1 MKRNIFRILLQ
12 ILGIGFL
19 SSTLVFSQGTPSP
32 KIKSVRVYVR
42 DYYGKP
48 FSNLKPQNFVVKED
62 GEEQKIEYLEEEKE
76 PFAVAVLID
85 TNYFPSLSSFLALKF
100 IQKFDRRNRYSIIA
114 FNKGIEDLTLWDSS
128 DDELINAL
136 SKISEHK
143 EENSSSVFNDAM
155 INGFEKLKSA
165 PLKKK
170 IILVFANGYDV
181 KSKTNL
187 NKLTETAQRS
197 DVTII
202 GIAFNDDSF
211 NSIMAGPQHETLD
224 KLTAKTGG
232 KVFDF
237 TYPASGPTFQ
247 IDVFRDSTGSTIKRE
262 IRDSPNFPRQKANIE
277 QQYEQYVEVIA
288 NMIGKTYLIG
298 YFPKKADGKRRECE
312 VKLLLD
318 GTESKKLKYELRKKE
333 LFPEN

>member
-1 MKRNIFRILLQ
+1 MKRNIFQILLH
-12 ILGIGFL
+12 ILGVGFL
-19 SSTLVFSQGTPSP
+19 TSTLVFSQETPSS
-32 KIKSVRVYVR
+32 KMKNVRVYVQ

-62 GEEQKIEYLEEEKE
+62 GEEQKIEYFEEERE

-85 TNYFPSLSSFLALKF
+85 INYFPSLSSYLALKF
-100 IQKFDRRNRYSIIA
+100 IQKFDSKNRYSIIG
-114 FNKGIEDLTLWDSS
+114 FNKGIEDLALWDS
-128 DDELINAL
+128 DDGQLINAL
-136 SKISEHK
+136 SKISDYK

-155 INGFEKLKSA
+155 IDGFEKLKSSS
-165 PLKKK
+165 LKKK

-187 NKLTETAQRS
+187 NKLTETAKKS

-211 NSIMAGPQHETLD
+211 NSTMAGSQHETLD

-232 KVFDF
+232 RVFDF

-247 IDVFRDSTGSTIKRE
+247 IDVFRDSAGRTIRRE
-262 IRDSPNFPRQKANIE
+262 IRDAPNFPRQKTNLE

-298 YFPKKADGKRRECE
+298 YFPRKADGKRRECE

-318 GTESKKLKYELRKKE
+318 GTDSKKLKYDLRKKE
-333 LFPEN
+333 MYLEN